1 VSTAAGMRI
10 ERLALRVAGLDEG
23 AARVLARMVAKGL
36 APGIPGAAGLPGGN
50 SIGMLRV
57 EVRPTAAE
65 AADADLLARRIVAEI
80 RRTLAGE
87 AGR

>member
-1 VSTAAGMRI
+1 VSTAAGVRI

-23 AARVLARMVAKGL
+23 AARVLARMVAQGL
-36 APGIPGAAGLPGGN
+36 APGTPGAAGLAGS
-50 SIGMLRV
+50 SIGVLRV
-57 EVRPTAAE
+57 EVRPTTAE

-80 RRTLAGE
+80 RRALAGE